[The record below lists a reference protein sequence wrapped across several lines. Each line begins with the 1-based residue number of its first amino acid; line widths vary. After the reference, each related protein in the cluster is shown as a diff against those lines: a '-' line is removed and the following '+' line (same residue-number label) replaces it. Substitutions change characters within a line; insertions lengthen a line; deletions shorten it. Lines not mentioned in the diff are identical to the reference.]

1 MSECL
6 GNCVGCLKA
15 NYSLFKNLNE
25 EELEILNHKRRKY
38 NFSKGDILYKEGEK
52 IRGLICLNEGKVKL
66 VKKGKVE
73 DEFIVSLHKTVDFVG
88 FDDLM
93 FNGKCSSTAIA
104 IEDTSICV
112 IDKEQFFKVIK
123 NNAVLAIE
131 IIANQSEKSIL
142 YQDKLINISQSNL
155 VSRLAF
161 AINQLVDFYGF
172 ERDNKTL
179 AVQIKRR
186 EIAAISN
193 MNTANVIRT
202 LSKFK
207 NEKIIDTEGQ
217 KIVVL
222 NPKKL
227 DEIAK

>member
-1 MSECL
+1 MSECI
-6 GNCVGCLKA
+6 GNCVGCLKT

-25 EELEILNHKRRKY
+25 EELGILNSKRRKH
-38 NFSKGDILYKEGEK
+38 NFTKGDILYSEGEK
-52 IRGLICLNEGKVKL
+52 IKGLICLNEGKVKL
-66 VKKGKVE
+66 VKKGEIE

-93 FNGKCSSTAIA
+93 FDGKCSSTAIA
-104 IEDTSICV
+104 IEDSSICI

-123 NNAVLAIE
+123 NNAELAIE

-142 YQDKLINISQSNL
+142 YQDKLINVSQSNL
-155 VSRLAF
+155 TSRLAF
-161 AINQLVDFYGF
+161 TINQLIDFYGF
-172 ERDNKTL
+172 EKDNKTL
-179 AVQIKRR
+179 AIQIKRR
-186 EIAAISN
+186 EIASISN

-207 NEKIIDTEGQ
+207 KLKIIDTEGQ
-217 KIVVL
+217 KIMIL

-227 DEIAK
+227 DELAK